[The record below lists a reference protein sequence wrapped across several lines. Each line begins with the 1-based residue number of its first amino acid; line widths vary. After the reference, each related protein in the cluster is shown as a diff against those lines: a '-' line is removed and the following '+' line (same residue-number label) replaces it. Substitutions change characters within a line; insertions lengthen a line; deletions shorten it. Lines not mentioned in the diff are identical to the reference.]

1 MALGLSRNPSVI
13 ASELLLYLHATL
25 QPFVV
30 AIIHAKDAK
39 KRARGML
46 FPSARKAKMNNKAS
60 KGRTNSGNDGVVK
73 GDEGNDEGEVE
84 ESEEEEDGMS
94 DDDYDDEL
102 PSYLREQSSD
112 EEDAALYSKKPPQSE
127 GGKFIDLICIVL
139 IYVFKIFGIK

>member
-1 MALGLSRNPSVI
+1 MT

-46 FPSARKAKMNNKAS
+46 FPSARKARMNNKAS
-60 KGRTNSGNDGVVK
+60 KSGKDGVVK

-127 GGKFIDLICIVL
+127 GGKFIDSMCKVL